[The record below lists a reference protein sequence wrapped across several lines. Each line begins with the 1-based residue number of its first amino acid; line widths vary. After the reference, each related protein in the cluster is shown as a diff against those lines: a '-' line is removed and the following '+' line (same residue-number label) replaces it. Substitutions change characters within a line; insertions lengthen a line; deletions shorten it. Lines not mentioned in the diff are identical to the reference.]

1 MATEEILTSNDF
13 YLWFYLSL
21 KNYDDL
27 STETILITNRTLGAA
42 LSDTDS
48 EHYPIIKSISGIG
61 STLSDFLPRRTSG
74 QIILDISPWSFAHE
88 RRLIDLF
95 QNYTPINQD
104 ITIYTT
110 FTKQDTPLIN
120 PSATG
125 TAQIRSTV
133 RSWSANFRTN
143 ELQLEISFDP
153 IPNRALGYQINAT
166 DNPDALSSSLNRTL
180 PVVVGAGVE
189 AQAFSL
195 NSDDTEPDFAFASNF
210 GDDFQVS
217 AVNSVKIKNRA
228 GQYLTFTNG
237 SDTTPIFSES
247 YTTRPDGATNTW
259 VSAGSGG
266 KILGGYE
273 IDGLNGAE
281 SHVINRVEFTFRS
294 YSGVSPTFLQTL
306 TLSLAYDP
314 INLNGAG
321 DVDKT
326 TVPIILGTA
335 AISSKDYQTEI
346 NSGNSYQAVFVFD
359 PPVVT
364 QPNYRHY
371 FLISYEYN
379 DPVDFYWWFKD
390 GAATVENL
398 GRIYPSDETRD
409 GSFFYAQTV
418 MGGTTFIPR
427 PQYKIYGV
435 EYTAN
440 LSASNKNES
449 GFGYSYLSFTQY
461 GASASEKAVL
471 TDENFIVNCDGIKD
485 DGSGTIS
492 GSAGLLLEDVED
504 VLKLLTTEFDGTN
517 WNINSDLDVTTYA
530 TELAEL
536 ATAGVKCAGRTSGR
550 QGLKATLEDVLYST
564 ACRIGLTSQGMT
576 VAPMGKTLA
585 SSGRI
590 DDSDARI
597 LNLEMRAAD
606 ETIINKFI
614 VNYDQQLSSNEF
626 YLAANENDLRDFVG
640 YYVLDSGSFVA
651 NSKDIFGIKEL
662 RNNRFLFAK
671 TATHVQEVVEDYALV
686 YGRQPI
692 QLVTFDV
699 PFLKYSNMEVFQV
712 WELVSSRMPGFYG
725 TSSDAYSPTYGG
737 AVVTT
742 GKFTETRAEE
752 YRVKIESKK
761 LFLNE
766 NSMPTLRIVAR
777 VKTDSL
783 TPI

>member
-74 QIILDISPWSFAHE
+74 QIVLDVSPWSFAHE

-104 ITIYTT
+104 IIIYTT
-110 FTKQDTPLIN
+110 FTKQNTPLIN

-133 RSWSANFRTN
+133 RSWSANFRSN

-217 AVNSVKIKNRA
+217 AVNSVKFKNRV
-228 GQYLTFTNG
+228 GQYVPFANG
-237 SDTTPIFSES
+237 NDAAAVLSDT
-247 YTTRPDGATNTW
+247 YTIRSDSTSFTW
-259 VSAGSGG
+259 TDTAVGTQEKAWFAW
-266 KILGGYE
+266 E
-273 IDGLNGAE
+273 IDSSNLSSGYL
-281 SHVINRVEFTFRS
+281 INRVEIT
-294 YSGVSPTFLQTL
+294 G
-306 TLSLAYDP
+306 LSL
-314 INLNGAG
+314 GAG
-321 DVDKT
+321 STNNQNMTCGIYSKPSGDV
-326 TVPIILGTA
+326 VNPIALGESTINSDDYSAEITAASGTA
-335 AISSKDYQTEI
+335 YTM
-346 NSGNSYQAVFVFD
+346 VFKFD
-359 PPVVT
+359 PPVAME
-364 QPNYRHY
+364 QNEDHY
-371 FLISYEYN
+371 FSLNFYVEE
-379 DPVDFYWWFKD
+379 PVDFYWGSKN
-390 GAATVENL
+390 GSGTVQTVERYLRNGDLNVQSWNYNASTVTGGAGNL
-398 GRIYPSDETRD
+398 
-409 GSFFYAQTV
+409 
-418 MGGTTFIPR
+418 PR

-435 EYTAN
+435 EYTPN

-640 YYVLDSGSFVA
+640 YYVLDAGSFVA